1 MGKKSKRRQ
10 KGSSSS
16 SIGAAIRAATKNNQ
30 HDDDDDAFL
39 EQAIQIAA
47 AEKKKLQED
56 EYNASAAADDARMEK
71 MDEDEDPL
79 EGLTGFDRLQAVG
92 SALGVTVFDTSAT
105 SPTTMRLSPA
115 HDEEPDPVTRAAK
128 DWNTLYPQPETARL
142 MTEWEK
148 SMDNAMCYEGMSKFE
163 TMVYMAIT
171 PDLVK
176 GIRTGDWTTLVR
188 RIMEVDKPLSNT
200 TTTTKFRPGD
210 YIEVMKGN
218 HIKWNMVGERGILC
232 DYFEDE
238 DKWGIEMDNPKLGP
252 SLVCAG
258 NLKLIKKGHG
268 FADIPGRWTRRR

>member
-16 SIGAAIRAATKNNQ
+16 GAATNKNQN
-30 HDDDDDAFL
+30 DDDDAFL

-56 EYNASAAADDARMEK
+56 EYNARAAVARMEQMEMK
-71 MDEDEDPL
+71 DDPL

-92 SALGVTVFDTSAT
+92 SALGVNVFDTSAT
-105 SPTTMRLSPA
+105 SKLSPA

-128 DWNTLYPQPETARL
+128 DWNTLYPLPEHARL

-148 SMDNAMCYEGMSKFE
+148 RMDDAMCMEGMSKFE
-163 TMVYMAIT
+163 TMVYLKIT
-171 PDLVK
+171 PDFVE

-188 RIMEVDKPLSNT
+188 RMMEVDKPLNNNT
-200 TTTTKFRPGD
+200 TTKKFRPGD

-238 DKWGIEMDNPKLGP
+238 DKWGIEMDSPKLGP
-252 SLVCAG
+252 SLVYAG

-268 FADIPGRWTRRR
+268 FADIPGRWTGRMK